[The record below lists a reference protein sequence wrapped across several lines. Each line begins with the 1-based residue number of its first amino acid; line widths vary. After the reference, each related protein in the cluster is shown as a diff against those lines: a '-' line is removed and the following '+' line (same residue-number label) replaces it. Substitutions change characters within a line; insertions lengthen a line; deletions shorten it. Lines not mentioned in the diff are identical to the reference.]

1 MNESNFVPDET
12 EVFLNKSQEE
22 DAPHERR
29 RRSLH
34 RSSYHQKYCVEIMV
48 VADRKMAARHGP
60 NLTAYILALMSSVSM
75 IFKDASIG
83 NPMSIAVVKVKVLEK
98 DLVNRDPHQEGTSAI
113 DMLGKFCEW
122 QATYNDPDDSSPHHH
137 DAALLLTRETICRDP
152 FQQKCDTLG
161 LAELGTMCKTNTSC
175 AIVQDTGLSAAFTIA
190 HELGHVLSMPHDDDM
205 SCRRFHGN
213 SIKRNVMSRMLD
225 NNTNPWVWSKCST
238 HYLTEFLET
247 GRGDC
252 LLDKPYK
259 DLVAEDGPPSNTL
272 PGENFTEDRQCEL
285 VFGPG
290 SKICSYMPMCDRLW
304 CTSESSVPQESR
316 GCRTQHM
323 PWADGTPCKKGMW
336 CQKGHCIPIDRKS
349 LAPRDGKWG
358 EWSSFRPCTRT
369 CGGGVKERVRACNNP
384 APANGGRYCEGERV
398 RYRSCNIQECPEGSI
413 DFREEQCARHNNKSY
428 SISGSPEKVKWLP
441 KYGIMNDRCTL
452 YCRGYRSNAYY
463 ELQNKV
469 IDGTPCGPDTFDICV
484 NGICKHAGCN
494 HVLGSR
500 WELDICGKCNGD
512 NSTCKLM
519 TGSYNHTKNYGYSL
533 VVRIPA
539 GSSNIDIRQHA
550 FDEKDDNYLVL
561 LDGVTKDYILNGNY
575 VLSRDRKVFLFA
587 GTPLEYTGSEVAVE
601 RLNSSRPIK
610 KDLVVEILS
619 VGDLTK
625 PPDITYQYTVSRD
638 MLHDYV
644 WREGNKWS
652 ACDPICHGEKHL
664 KPVCSRRE
672 TLEDV
677 GDDHC
682 KGQIPPQTKVEPCNT
697 HCTLK
702 WQIWSRSECSVH
714 CGSGH
719 RTLTVHCVQE
729 FSDTQQFKVLDK
741 SLCQHILAFKPDNV
755 EPCEGLCD
763 VVRWKF
769 GEWGPCSKTC
779 GGGVQTRGAQCVDE
793 LDRVME
799 DSQCVT
805 SERITDRVCGDK
817 NCPQW
822 SVDKWL
828 PCSVKCGTGER
839 QRPYWCQ
846 LDNHVVSPTY
856 CHPQPVPVHK
866 ELCSMEPCAQ
876 WRDGPWEQC
885 STSCGAGIQRRMVT
899 CFSINGSAVNDES
912 CPAEDRPVDS
922 QSCLVQYC
930 PPETHTVMF
939 PSTSTTTS
947 VSLDDLDNSRL
958 SHDQRN
964 SLLPTADTADNLI
977 PHGEEESNT
986 IPVQGDPLGD
996 QYNPPNR
1003 RARVVWKTQAW
1014 EPCSAPCGEGVKR
1027 RVVFCYD
1034 ELLERQTDS
1043 HHCSRLV
1050 EPHSSEPCLLPR
1062 CVAWSVEDWQPCS
1075 VTCGKGV
1082 LVRKVSCIDST
1093 TGTELQDMH
1102 ACTELGLAQP
1112 SGERVCEN
1120 TECPVPHHTQTD
1132 VAGMWEFGNWEPCS
1146 KTCGGGVQR
1155 RMVSCRVDDC
1165 SSAQRPRDT
1174 VPCSME
1180 PCPTWN
1186 FGAWGECDR
1195 SCGSGYQHRQVRCQ
1209 NQRGESLP
1217 DSACLRA
1224 QRPLHFRVCEPA
1236 LPSCSVTSND
1246 GHKEFKWRSGGW
1258 GACTNTC
1265 GKGMRMR
1272 DVHCVKGDWRVHDQY
1287 CQQRSRPRSV
1297 RGCRKFDCPFTWSE
1311 GEWSECSRT
1320 CGVGHQQRSVTCHR
1334 VVNGWPDPRP
1344 VAEESSCNHTARPL
1358 EQQSC
1363 RAGDC
1368 LAQFHWSFGDWQPCS
1383 QLHGKCKQ
1391 KRDVFCHHRN
1401 GHKVNKKHCPKD
1413 LKPRHRRKCPQKKCG
1428 FSSCLEIQQKLNTRE
1443 NREYIFNIRGR
1454 NVSIY
1459 CYNMD
1464 SNLPKEY
1471 LTLPTGQNR
1480 NYAEIYNRR
1489 AQSTLYTAVSGQST
1503 VDTLHCCLW
1512 TEHSRHFTLLSLD
1525 RAQSTLYTAVSGQS
1539 TVDILHCCLWTEHS
1553 RHFTLLC
1560 LDRAQS
1566 TLYTAVSG
1574 QSTVEHFTLLSLD
1587 RAQLTFYTAVS
1598 GQSTV
1603 DTLHCCVWT
1612 EHRLQHPDTCPHEGE
1627 RRDDCDCIQDAKGIA
1642 GLTVYSKIRLNVTS
1656 LRVNTKDYMFAQQQS
1671 GQWVA
1676 YAEAGDCYSKHNCP
1690 QGRFNIDLV
1699 GTGFVVSPS
1708 TKWQEHGSQPSLTIN
1723 WLKNHQVVDGKCGG
1737 YCGTCRPHLNTGL
1750 KLDVLPP

>member
-1 MNESNFVPDET
+1 
-12 EVFLNKSQEE
+12 
-22 DAPHERR
+22 
-29 RRSLH
+29 
-34 RSSYHQKYCVEIMV
+34 
-48 VADRKMAARHGP
+48 
-60 NLTAYILALMSSVSM
+60 M
-75 IFKDASIG
+75 ITKFTYRDS
-83 NPMSIAVVKVKVLEK
+83 AV
-98 DLVNRDPHQEGTSAI
+98 
-113 DMLGKFCEW
+113 
-122 QATYNDPDDSSPHHH
+122 
-137 DAALLLTRETICRDP
+137 
-152 FQQKCDTLG
+152 
-161 LAELGTMCKTNTSC
+161 
-175 AIVQDTGLSAAFTIA
+175 
-190 HELGHVLSMPHDDDM
+190 
-205 SCRRFHGN
+205 
-213 SIKRNVMSRMLD
+213 
-225 NNTNPWVWSKCST
+225 
-238 HYLTEFLET
+238 
-247 GRGDC
+247 
-252 LLDKPYK
+252 
-259 DLVAEDGPPSNTL
+259 
-272 PGENFTEDRQCEL
+272 
-285 VFGPG
+285 
-290 SKICSYMPMCDRLW
+290 
-304 CTSESSVPQESR
+304 
-316 GCRTQHM
+316 
-323 PWADGTPCKKGMW
+323 
-336 CQKGHCIPIDRKS
+336 
-349 LAPRDGKWG
+349 
-358 EWSSFRPCTRT
+358 
-369 CGGGVKERVRACNNP
+369 
-384 APANGGRYCEGERV
+384 
-398 RYRSCNIQECPEGSI
+398 
-413 DFREEQCARHNNKSY
+413 
-428 SISGSPEKVKWLP
+428 
-441 KYGIMNDRCTL
+441 NDRCTL

-769 GEWGPCSKTC
+769 AEWGPSLLLCQCSKTC

-885 STSCGAGIQRRMVT
+885 SASCGAGIQRRMVT

-912 CPAEDRPVDS
+912 CLAENRPVDS

-977 PHGEEESNT
+977 PHGDEESNT
-986 IPVQGDPLGD
+986 IPVQGGPLGD

-1102 ACTELGLAQP
+1102 SCTELGLAQP
-1112 SGERVCEN
+1112 SAERVCEK
-1120 TECPVPHHTQTD
+1120 TECPVPHPTQTD

-1174 VPCSME
+1174 VPCNME

-1236 LPSCSVTSND
+1236 LPSCSVSSND

-1258 GACTNTC
+1258 GPCTNTC
-1265 GKGMRMR
+1265 GKGTRMR
-1272 DVHCVKGDWRVHDQY
+1272 DVHCVKGEWRVHDQY
-1287 CQQRSRPRSV
+1287 CQQHAQPRSV

-1311 GEWSECSRT
+1311 GEWSEEVVLRVSHSSLMSSDRMKPRT
-1320 CGVGHQQRSVTCHR
+1320 CGVGHQKRSVTCHR

-1344 VAEESSCNHTARPL
+1344 VAEESSCNHTTRPL
-1358 EQQSC
+1358 EQQIC

-1368 LAQFHWSFGDWQPCS
+1368 QAQFHWSFGDWQSCS

-1428 FSSCLEIQQKLNTRE
+1428 FSSCLEIQQKLNTKE

-1459 CYNMD
+1459 CYDMD

-1471 LTLPTGQNR
+1471 LTIPTGQNR

-1489 AQSTLYTAVSGQST
+1489 YTGHMIDTAV
-1503 VDTLHCCLW
+1503 
-1512 TEHSRHFTLLSLD
+1512 
-1525 RAQSTLYTAVSGQS
+1525 
-1539 TVDILHCCLWTEHS
+1539 
-1553 RHFTLLC
+1553 
-1560 LDRAQS
+1560 
-1566 TLYTAVSG
+1566 
-1574 QSTVEHFTLLSLD
+1574 
-1587 RAQLTFYTAVS
+1587 
-1598 GQSTV
+1598 
-1603 DTLHCCVWT
+1603 
-1612 EHRLQHPDTCPHEGE
+1612 LQHPDTCPHQGE

-1699 GTGFVVSPS
+1699 GTGFVVSPN